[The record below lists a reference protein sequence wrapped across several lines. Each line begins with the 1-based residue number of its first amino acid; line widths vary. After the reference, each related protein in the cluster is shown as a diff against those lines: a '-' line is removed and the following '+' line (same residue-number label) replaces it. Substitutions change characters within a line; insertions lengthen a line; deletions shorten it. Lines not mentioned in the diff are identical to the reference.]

1 MLTRPRASSRLSA
14 DVPSS
19 DAALAPWR
27 ASFWSSSRWRS
38 VSCTS
43 PARASSPV
51 AVSSATSVC
60 FGFVPAAAP
69 GARTS
74 ERARA
79 GVEQYSRA
87 IQPASVTRS
96 GGIPVGSTASGS
108 ASRSGA
114 RLPVDAYYP
123 GRRLVVVCAE
133 RPSEQELVFDELI
146 PARGLRFLRLDPDE
160 LSSDRAQAELQVRDA
175 IERLELPPP
184 RVFEPAGDGDSAP
197 RESAM
202 SRMSASFA
210 QAAAPPVKPRR
221 VATRA
226 ALAAE
231 RQAAPSLAM
240 GMTVGLALALALVL
254 ELFFGV
260 GSLAMNG
267 GHWVLA
273 LGLAFDCCARALGTV
288 AAGRAGQPEW
298 AWW

>member
-1 MLTRPRASSRLSA
+1 MAGERRPDALHAPSTASEEAAVLTLCDRILGEVGRRQHLFSWLR
-14 DVPSS
+14 
-19 DAALAPWR
+19 
-27 ASFWSSSRWRS
+27 
-38 VSCTS
+38 
-43 PARASSPV
+43 
-51 AVSSATSVC
+51 
-60 FGFVPAAAP
+60 AP
-69 GARTS
+69 GAT
-74 ERARA
+74 
-79 GVEQYSRA
+79 
-87 IQPASVTRS
+87 
-96 GGIPVGSTASGS
+96 
-108 ASRSGA
+108 SGA
-114 RLPVDAYYP
+114 WLPVDAYYP
-123 GRRLVVVCAE
+123 GRRLVVICAE
-133 RPSEQELVFDELI
+133 RPSDHELVFDELI

-175 IERLELPPP
+175 IARLELPPP
-184 RVFEPAGDGDSAP
+184 RVFEPAGDGEATP

-273 LGLAFDCCARALGTV
+273 LGLAFDCCARVLGTV

-298 AWW
+298 AWWCIIFGSPAVAAFTLFGAEGRVATEPGPIAGLISVLAMALVVLAVVGAALHI